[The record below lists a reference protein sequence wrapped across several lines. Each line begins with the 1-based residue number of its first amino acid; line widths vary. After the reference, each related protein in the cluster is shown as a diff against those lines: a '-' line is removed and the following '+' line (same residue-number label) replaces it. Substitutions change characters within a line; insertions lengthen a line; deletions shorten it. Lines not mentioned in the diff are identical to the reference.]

1 MAGRGGFLNH
11 AGVLAGALTEAVDAA
26 TRQDLLAYDAALARL
41 ATVDAP
47 RVSSVTGAVVRRLL
61 EQRHPGGLT
70 GDDVAQVLRA
80 AAVRN
85 SWLPDLDPTVLLV
98 VVTGSLGLLD
108 VEDQP
113 SSLSPAAVLRHVP
126 PLIVSLLAGTPLG
139 PTLEL
144 ALAEL
149 RRAET
154 VEMP

>member
-1 MAGRGGFLNH
+1 MARRGGLLKQ
-11 AGVLAGALTEAVDAA
+11 AAALAGALTDAVDAA
-26 TRQDLLAYDAALARL
+26 VSQDLTAYDAALARL
-41 ATVDAP
+41 AAVDAP
-47 RVSSVTGAVVRRLL
+47 RVSSVTGAVVRWLL

-80 AAVRN
+80 AASR
-85 SWLPDLDPTVLLV
+85 SGWLPDLDPTVLLV

-113 SSLSPAAVLRHVP
+113 SSLSPAAVLRHAP
-126 PLIVSLLAGTPLG
+126 ALIASLLGGTPLA
-139 PTLEL
+139 PTLEG

-154 VEMP
+154 IEMP